1 MSVLV
6 LGANG
11 QVGTELRR
19 TLAGQDVVA
28 ATRSGRLP
36 DGSPCAQADFDRP
49 QALPALLD
57 RLRPQVV
64 VNAAAWTAVD
74 KAESE
79 PEAAFRANAEAPGV
93 IARWCAVAGVP
104 LLHYSTDYV
113 FDGQGRA
120 PYRPDQATAPLG
132 VYGASKRAG
141 EEAIA
146 AAGGHYLIF
155 RTAWVYAA
163 HGHNFLRT
171 MLRLGA
177 ERDTLGVVA
186 DQIGTPTP
194 AALIAEVTAQVL
206 AQRPRQSGIWHLTA
220 RGRTSW
226 HGFAEAIFQG
236 AVERGLLARA
246 PQVNPIATADYPT
259 PARRPA
265 YSCLDTTT
273 LEKDFAMALPTWEA
287 GLASVLD
294 ELTGGQSNPQG
305 SQSDP

>member
-19 TLAGQDVVA
+19 ALAGQNVLA

-36 DGSPCAQADFDRP
+36 DGTACAQADFDQP
-49 QALPALLD
+49 QDLPALLE

-93 IARWCAVAGVP
+93 IARWCAAAGVP

-194 AALIAEVTAQVL
+194 AALIADITEQVL
-206 AQRPRQSGIWHLTA
+206 AQPPRQSGIWHLTA
-220 RGRTSW
+220 HGQTSW

-246 PQVNPIATADYPT
+246 PRVNPIATADYPT

-265 YSCLDTTT
+265 YSCLDTTS
-273 LEKDFAMALPTWEA
+273 LEKDFAVVLPTWKD
-287 GLASVLD
+287 GLAKVLD
-294 ELTGGQSNPQG
+294 DIAATAAA
-305 SQSDP
+305 

>member
-19 TLAGQDVVA
+19 ALAGQNVLA

-36 DGSPCAQADFDRP
+36 DGTACAQANFDQP
-49 QALPALLD
+49 QALPALLE

-93 IARWCAVAGVP
+93 IARWCAAAGVP

-141 EEAIA
+141 EEVIA

-194 AALIAEVTAQVL
+194 AALIAEVTAKILKHGDV
-206 AQRPRQSGIWHLTA
+206 PSGTWHLTA
-220 RGRTSW
+220 QGQTSW
-226 HGFAEAIFQG
+226 HGFAEEIFAQ
-236 AVERGLLARA
+236 AKACGLLPKVPVVA
-246 PQVNPIATADYPT
+246 PITTADYPT
-259 PARRPA
+259 PAQRPA
-265 YSCLDTTT
+265 YSVLDTSS
-273 LEKDFAMALPTWEA
+273 LQRDLSLQLPSWQD
-287 GLASVLD
+287 GLVRVMGKLK
-294 ELTGGQSNPQG
+294 
-305 SQSDP
+305 